1 MRVVLIRNPM
11 VYDGTGSFPFRS
23 DVLLRDGKIARIA
36 QDIPAPEGCE
46 VVEAEGLALSPGF
59 INTHSHNELELLR
72 NPALQQVVGQGIT
85 TEVLGQ
91 DGSSVA
97 PVSEALLQE
106 LADNMAPLAGT
117 MERPYP
123 WRSFADYMNMVE
135 ETSPASR
142 FVSLVGHGTI
152 RMNVMGNENREP
164 TPAELEEMKKLLARC
179 MEEGAKGMSLG
190 LIYPPGSFARTEE
203 LIELAKVVAAYDGLI
218 MVHMRSE
225 KDKLLE
231 SVEEMRQVVE
241 NSGVRLQISHH
252 KALGPSNWGKVHQ
265 SVAAIY
271 AMREKGF
278 DVTIDQYPWTAACTG
293 LKVCAPQW
301 AYEGGEQGFQKRLK
315 NPEEYSRVLAETQAE
330 ITMRGGASC
339 IMLASVATEEYAWMA
354 GQKLDMIC
362 ERLDMEPGAAV
373 LHILQHEGPEVIAI
387 YFSISEED
395 VKFVMQHDIH
405 CVCTDGIMG
414 AHPHPRAYA
423 SFPRFLGHYVREEKV
438 MSLEEAIRHITGEP
452 ARRLRLWDRGLIREG
467 MDADLVLFDPAVI
480 DSRNSYLE
488 PAIPSVGITRVWV
501 LGEEKFRGK
510 TER

>member
-1 MRVVLIRNPM
+1 MADVLIRGATI
-11 VYDGTGSFPFRS
+11 YDGTGARPFRG
-23 DVLLRDGKIARIA
+23 DVLLRGGKIARVDRA
-36 QDIPAPEGCE
+36 LPLSGAEE
-46 VVEAEGLALSPGF
+46 VVEAEGLALAPGF

-72 NPALQQVVGQGIT
+72 NPALAQVLGQGIT

-97 PVSEALLQE
+97 PLTDDLVQE

-117 MERPYP
+117 MDGPYP
-123 WRSFADYMNMVE
+123 WRSFSDYMNAVE
-135 ETSPASR
+135 AARPAAR

-152 RMNVMGNENREP
+152 RMNVMGNDNRAP
-164 TPAELEEMKKLLARC
+164 TPEELEAMKALLARC
-179 MEEGAKGMSLG
+179 MEEGAKGMSMG
-190 LIYPPGSFARTEE
+190 LIYPPGSFADTAE
-203 LIELAKVVAAYDGLI
+203 LIELARVVAAYDGLI

-231 SVEEMRQVVE
+231 AVDEMRQVVE

-252 KALGPSNWGKVHQ
+252 KVLGPRNWGKVKQ

-271 AMREKGF
+271 AMRDKGF

-301 AYEGGEQGFQKRLK
+301 AYDGGEQGFQNRLK
-315 NPEEYSRVLAETQAE
+315 DPEQYAKILAETDAE
-330 ITMRGGASC
+330 IDMRGGPAC

-354 GQKLDMIC
+354 GQKLDLIC
-362 ERLDMEPGAAV
+362 EKLGMAPGEAV

-395 VKFVMQHDIH
+395 VIYVMKNDIH

-423 SFPRFLGHYVREEKV
+423 SFPRFLGHYVRDEGV
-438 MSLEEAIRHITGEP
+438 MPLEEAIRHITSEP

-467 MDADLVLFDPAVI
+467 MDADLVLFDPAAI
-480 DSRNSYLE
+480 NNQNTYLE
-488 PAIPSVGITRVWV
+488 PALPSSGVCRVWV
-501 LGEEKFRGK
+501 LGEEKFRG
-510 TER
+510 